1 MVPNGWVQ
9 LPAGRSMRTR
19 ALLHPQLPPSRGSP
33 PETLHPFFPIARA
46 LSVSLDTA
54 QLPSLPQRTVPCRYK
69 QPALGSFELS
79 KPAKSGARRS
89 SRAAAGSVVA
99 NNS

>member
-9 LPAGRSMRTR
+9 LPAGRGMRTR

-46 LSVSLDTA
+46 HSVIIITA
-54 QLPSLPQRTVPCRYK
+54 QSPSSSQRARPFTQVP
-69 QPALGSFELS
+69 PALGSFELS

-89 SRAAAGSVVA
+89 SRAAGRSVVA
-99 NNS
+99 

>member
-9 LPAGRSMRTR
+9 LPAGRGMRTR

-46 LSVSLDTA
+46 HSVIIITA
-54 QLPSLPQRTVPCRYK
+54 HTASPLQRTVPCP
-69 QPALGSFELS
+69 QVLVTLSSFETS
-79 KPAKSGARRS
+79 KPNKPGARF
-89 SRAAAGSVVA
+89 V
-99 NNS
+99 

>member
-9 LPAGRSMRTR
+9 LPAGRGMRTR

-54 QLPSLPQRTVPCRYK
+54 QLPSSSQRAPPFPQVP
-69 QPALGSFELS
+69 PALGSFELS
-79 KPAKSGARRS
+79 KPAKSGAPLEPRS
-89 SRAAAGSVVA
+89 SWLSC
-99 NNS
+99 SQK

>member
-1 MVPNGWVQ
+1 
-9 LPAGRSMRTR
+9 MRTR

-46 LSVSLDTA
+46 HSVIIITA
-54 QLPSLPQRTVPCRYK
+54 QSPSSSQRARPFTQVP
-69 QPALGSFELS
+69 PALGSFELS

-89 SRAAAGSVVA
+89 LEQQQLAQL
-99 NNS
+99 